1 MSRFYSS
8 PLKKIRPHIPNTKP
22 HKKVK
27 PDPNI
32 DPLKELEKIMKDI
45 KIGTLNGIVGALALV
60 ISFMIFSSS
69 FNGSIFG
76 SGLTFLC
83 GLVFGICGLIFFKG
97 DE

>member
-1 MSRFYSS
+1 
-8 PLKKIRPHIPNTKP
+8 
-22 HKKVK
+22 
-27 PDPNI
+27 
-32 DPLKELEKIMKDI
+32 MKDI

-83 GLVFGICGLIFFKG
+83 GLVFGICGLIFFKV